1 MTKETK
7 NTVSAETIVEN
18 LKEFAETL
26 HDESKEA
33 MFYYLSAKNA
43 SKFKIANIMHNISH
57 DLLDIL
63 DGKSAKEILGE
74 SDEEDSS
81 FVGSIAINVETGKVE
96 GIDDI
101 KDTKVKEQIKKAEE
115 MSQFD
120 FRETTN
126 EEWSGIVADIIKRM
140 RRGKM

>member
-18 LKEFAETL
+18 LQVFAEGL
-26 HDESKEA
+26 HD
-33 MFYYLSAKNA
+33 A
-43 SKFKIANIMHNISH
+43 SKKAMIYCLLTEDIDGFKTAKTMHSISH

-63 DGKSAKEILGE
+63 DGKSVKEVLSE

-101 KDTKVKEQIKKAEE
+101 KDTKAKEQIVAAVSKIVEE
-115 MSQFD
+115 LGG
-120 FRETTN
+120 N
-126 EEWSGIVADIIKRM
+126 
-140 RRGKM
+140 

>member
-26 HDESKEA
+26 QDESKEA
-33 MFYYLSAKNA
+33 MFYYLSAKNV
-43 SKFKIANIMHNISH
+43 SKFKTANILHNISH

-81 FVGSIAINVETGKVE
+81 DFVGSIAINVETGKVE

-101 KDTKVKEQIKKAEE
+101 KDTKVKEQILAAVSKVVEE
-115 MSQFD
+115 LGG
-120 FRETTN
+120 N
-126 EEWSGIVADIIKRM
+126 
-140 RRGKM
+140 

>member
-18 LKEFAETL
+18 LKEFVEAL
-26 HDESKEA
+26 HDASKKA
-33 MFYYLSAKNA
+33 MLYYLLTEDIDMFKTAKT
-43 SKFKIANIMHNISH
+43 MHSVSH

-63 DGKSAKEILGE
+63 DGKSVKEALSE

-81 FVGSIAINVETGKVE
+81 LVGSIAINVETGKVE

-101 KDTKVKEQIKKAEE
+101 KDTKTKEQILAAVSKVVEE
-115 MSQFD
+115 LGG
-120 FRETTN
+120 N
-126 EEWSGIVADIIKRM
+126 
-140 RRGKM
+140 

>member
-33 MFYYLSAKNA
+33 MLHFLLTKNV
-43 SKFKIANIMHNISH
+43 SKFKTANIMRNISH

-81 FVGSIAINVETGKVE
+81 DFVGSIAINVETGKVE

-101 KDTKVKEQIKKAEE
+101 KDTKVKEQILAAVSKVVEE
-115 MSQFD
+115 LGG
-120 FRETTN
+120 N
-126 EEWSGIVADIIKRM
+126 
-140 RRGKM
+140 

>member
-18 LKEFAETL
+18 LKEFVETL

-33 MFYYLSAKNA
+33 MVHFLLTKNM
-43 SKFKIANIMHNISH
+43 SKFKTANILHNISH

-63 DGKSAKEILGE
+63 DGKSAKELFGE
-74 SDEEDSS
+74 ADENEEDSS
-81 FVGSIAINVETGKVE
+81 FVGTIAINVETGKVE

-101 KDTKVKEQIKKAEE
+101 KDTKVKEQIAAAVSKVVEE
-115 MSQFD
+115 LGG
-120 FRETTN
+120 N
-126 EEWSGIVADIIKRM
+126 
-140 RRGKM
+140 

>member
-33 MFYYLSAKNA
+33 MLYYLSAKNA
-43 SKFKIANIMHNISH
+43 SNFKTANIMHNISH

-63 DGKSAKEILGE
+63 DGKSAKEILTE
-74 SDEEDSS
+74 SE
-81 FVGSIAINVETGKVE
+81 NVETGKVE

-101 KDTKVKEQIKKAEE
+101 KDTKVKEQILAAVSKVVEE
-115 MSQFD
+115 LGG
-120 FRETTN
+120 N
-126 EEWSGIVADIIKRM
+126 
-140 RRGKM
+140 

>member
-18 LKEFAETL
+18 LKEFVEAL
-26 HDESKEA
+26 HDASKKA
-33 MFYYLSAKNA
+33 MFYSLLEKNV
-43 SKFKIANIMHNISH
+43 SEFKTSNVIHNISH

-101 KDTKVKEQIKKAEE
+101 KDTKVKEQILAAVSKVVEE
-115 MSQFD
+115 LGG
-120 FRETTN
+120 N
-126 EEWSGIVADIIKRM
+126 
-140 RRGKM
+140 

>member
-7 NTVSAETIVEN
+7 NAVSAETIVEN

-33 MFYYLSAKNA
+33 MLYYLLAENVSN
-43 SKFKIANIMHNISH
+43 FKTANIMHNISH

-81 FVGSIAINVETGKVE
+81 DFVGSIAVNVETGKVE

-101 KDTKVKEQIKKAEE
+101 KDTKVKEQILAAVSKMVEE
-115 MSQFD
+115 LGG
-120 FRETTN
+120 N
-126 EEWSGIVADIIKRM
+126 
-140 RRGKM
+140 

>member
-26 HDESKEA
+26 HDNSKDG
-33 MFYYLSAKNA
+33 MLHFLLKGDIR
-43 SKFKIANIMHNISH
+43 KFKIANVFHNLSH

-63 DGKSAKEILGE
+63 DGKSAKEVLEETDGN
-74 SDEEDSS
+74 EEDSS
-81 FVGSIAINVETGKVE
+81 LVGTIAINVETGKVE

-101 KDTKVKEQIKKAEE
+101 KDTKVKEQILAAVSKVVEE
-115 MSQFD
+115 LGS
-120 FRETTN
+120 N
-126 EEWSGIVADIIKRM
+126 
-140 RRGKM
+140 

>member
-33 MFYYLSAKNA
+33 MLYYLSAKNV

-81 FVGSIAINVETGKVE
+81 DFVGSIAINVETGKVE

-101 KDTKVKEQIKKAEE
+101 KDTKVKEQILAAVSKVVEE
-115 MSQFD
+115 LGG
-120 FRETTN
+120 N
-126 EEWSGIVADIIKRM
+126 
-140 RRGKM
+140 

>member
-33 MFYYLSAKNA
+33 MLHFLLTKNV
-43 SKFKIANIMHNISH
+43 SKFKTANIMHNIRH

-96 GIDDI
+96 GIDGYQRLL
-101 KDTKVKEQIKKAEE
+101 TPCY
-115 MSQFD
+115 SD
-120 FRETTN
+120 FRCWAQN
-126 EEWSGIVADIIKRM
+126 LQKRKSGQGGLVYL
-140 RRGKM
+140 

>member
-26 HDESKEA
+26 HDESKEG
-33 MFYYLSAKNA
+33 MLHFLLTKNV
-43 SKFKIANIMHNISH
+43 SKFKTANILHNISH

-63 DGKSAKEILGE
+63 VGKSAKELFGE
-74 SDEEDSS
+74 ADEADSS
-81 FVGSIAINVETGKVE
+81 LVGTITINVETGKVE

-101 KDTKVKEQIKKAEE
+101 KDTKVKEQILAAVSKVVEE
-115 MSQFD
+115 LGG
-120 FRETTN
+120 N
-126 EEWSGIVADIIKRM
+126 
-140 RRGKM
+140 

>member
-26 HDESKEA
+26 HDESKEG
-33 MFYYLSAKNA
+33 MLHFLLTKNA
-43 SKFKIANIMHNISH
+43 SKFKTANIMHNISH

-74 SDEEDSS
+74 ADEADSPCA
-81 FVGSIAINVETGKVE
+81 GSNAINVGTWEVK
-96 GIDDI
+96 GIDNI
-101 KDTKVKEQIKKAEE
+101 KDTTAKEQILAAISKVVEE
-115 MSQFD
+115 LGG
-120 FRETTN
+120 N
-126 EEWSGIVADIIKRM
+126 
-140 RRGKM
+140 

>member
-33 MFYYLSAKNA
+33 MLYYLSAKNV
-43 SKFKIANIMHNISH
+43 SKFKTANIMHNISH

-63 DGKSAKEILGE
+63 DGKSAKKILGE
-74 SDEEDSS
+74 SDEEDSYD

-101 KDTKVKEQIKKAEE
+101 KDTKVKEQILAAVSKVVEE
-115 MSQFD
+115 LGG
-120 FRETTN
+120 N
-126 EEWSGIVADIIKRM
+126 
-140 RRGKM
+140 

>member
-33 MFYYLSAKNA
+33 MLYYLSAKNV
-43 SKFKIANIMHNISH
+43 SKFKTANIMHNISH

-81 FVGSIAINVETGKVE
+81 NFVGSIAINVETGKVE

-101 KDTKVKEQIKKAEE
+101 KDTKVKEQILAAVSKVVEE
-115 MSQFD
+115 LGG
-120 FRETTN
+120 N
-126 EEWSGIVADIIKRM
+126 
-140 RRGKM
+140 

>member
-18 LKEFAETL
+18 LKEFANKL
-26 HDESKEA
+26 HDDSKEA
-33 MFYYLSAKNA
+33 MLHFLLTKNV
-43 SKFKIANIMHNISH
+43 SKFKTANIMHNISH

-101 KDTKVKEQIKKAEE
+101 KVTKVKEQILVAVSKVVEE
-115 MSQFD
+115 LGG
-120 FRETTN
+120 N
-126 EEWSGIVADIIKRM
+126 
-140 RRGKM
+140 

>member
-18 LKEFAETL
+18 LKEFAEAL
-26 HDESKEA
+26 HGAGKKG
-33 MFYYLSAKNA
+33 MLYYLLIEDIDRFKTAKT
-43 SKFKIANIMHNISH
+43 MHSISH

-63 DGKSAKEILGE
+63 DGKSVKEVLSE

-96 GIDDI
+96 GIADI
-101 KDTKVKEQIKKAEE
+101 KDTKVKEQILAAVSKVVEE
-115 MSQFD
+115 LGG
-120 FRETTN
+120 N
-126 EEWSGIVADIIKRM
+126 
-140 RRGKM
+140 

>member
-26 HDESKEA
+26 HDESKEG
-33 MFYYLSAKNA
+33 MVHFLLTKNV
-43 SKFKIANIMHNISH
+43 SKFKTANILHNISH

-63 DGKSAKEILGE
+63 DGKSAKELFGE
-74 SDEEDSS
+74 SDDNEADSS
-81 FVGSIAINVETGKVE
+81 LVGTVTINVETGKVK

-101 KDTKVKEQIKKAEE
+101 KDTKAKEQIVAAVSKIVEE
-115 MSQFD
+115 LGG
-120 FRETTN
+120 N
-126 EEWSGIVADIIKRM
+126 
-140 RRGKM
+140 

>member
-18 LKEFAETL
+18 LKEFAEAL
-26 HDESKEA
+26 HDAGKKG
-33 MFYYLSAKNA
+33 MLYYLLTEDIDRFKTAKT
-43 SKFKIANIMHNISH
+43 MHSISH

-63 DGKSAKEILGE
+63 DGKSVKEVLSE

-81 FVGSIAINVETGKVE
+81 LVGSIAINVETGKVE

-101 KDTKVKEQIKKAEE
+101 KDTKTKEQILAAVSKVAEE
-115 MSQFD
+115 LGG
-120 FRETTN
+120 N
-126 EEWSGIVADIIKRM
+126 
-140 RRGKM
+140 

>member
-26 HDESKEA
+26 HDESKEG
-33 MFYYLSAKNA
+33 MVHFLLIKNM
-43 SKFKIANIMHNISH
+43 SKFKTANILHNISH

-63 DGKSAKEILGE
+63 DGKSAKELFGE
-74 SDEEDSS
+74 ADENEEDSS
-81 FVGSIAINVETGKVE
+81 LVGTIAINVETGKVE

-101 KDTKVKEQIKKAEE
+101 KDAKVKEQILAAVSKVVEE
-115 MSQFD
+115 LGG
-120 FRETTN
+120 N
-126 EEWSGIVADIIKRM
+126 
-140 RRGKM
+140 